1 MAPSVAE
8 PTGRGLGAVGGQ
20 LPVHKAR
27 LPQTPDDAK
36 EIGT

>member
-1 MAPSVAE
+1 MAPSVADLA
-8 PTGRGLGAVGGQ
+8 GHGLEAVGGH

-27 LPQTPDDAK
+27 LPQTPADSE